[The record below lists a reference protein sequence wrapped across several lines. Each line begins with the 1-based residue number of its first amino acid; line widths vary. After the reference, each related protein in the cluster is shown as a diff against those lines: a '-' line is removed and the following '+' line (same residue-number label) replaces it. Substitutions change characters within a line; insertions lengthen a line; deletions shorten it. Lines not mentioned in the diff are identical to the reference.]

1 MRPDH
6 PDDRDAADVSERP
19 EDGMAPE
26 GFVGGSS
33 QLVASLTPLQR
44 RILRRQRRHGT
55 RGSVIAM
62 TALAVAV
69 SVAATLL
76 VSGLIV
82 GDRGVS
88 LLSGVALA
96 VVLPLVLTPLISLV
110 MMDLYA
116 QIIRAHDALDVAA
129 STDALTGISNR
140 RHFFALGG
148 EFFRQPADG
157 QRLLVCMLDID
168 DFKAINDRHGHA
180 AGDESL
186 RRLAT
191 RLRDAL
197 PADAPL
203 GRLGGDEMA
212 AVIPVPADAVE
223 DVLDAVRAACADVP
237 VVPGLTVSATMGWSV
252 ATAGDD
258 LDRVLE
264 RADGHLY
271 RLKGRRGGQASH
283 VRHRADDDGAAAAS
297 TSASA

>member
-1 MRPDH
+1 MS
-6 PDDRDAADVSERP
+6 RD
-19 EDGMAPE
+19 
-26 GFVGGSS
+26 GFAGGSS
-33 QLVASLTPLQR
+33 QLVASLSPLQR

-62 TALAVAV
+62 TALAVVV
-69 SVAATLL
+69 SVAVTAV
-76 VSGLIV
+76 VSGLVV

-88 LLSGVALA
+88 LLAGLALA
-96 VVLPLVLTPLISLV
+96 VALPLVLTPLISIV

-148 EFFRQPADG
+148 EVFRRPADG
-157 QRLLVCMLDID
+157 HRLLVCMFDID
-168 DFKAINDRHGHA
+168 DFKAINDRYGHA
-180 AGDESL
+180 AGDEAL
-186 RRLAT
+186 RRLAA
-191 RLRDAL
+191 RLHDTL
-197 PADAPL
+197 PHDAPL

-212 AVIPVPADAVE
+212 AVIPVPEADVDA
-223 DVLDAVRAACADVP
+223 VLDAVRAACTDVP
-237 VVPGLTVSATMGWSV
+237 VVPGLTVSATMGWNV

-271 RLKGRRGGQASH
+271 RVKGHRRGQASH
-283 VRHRADDDGAAAAS
+283 VRHREDGDGDGPAAS
-297 TSASA
+297 APASA